1 MSASRSDTS
10 SHISIADECISAFNQ
25 LRTGPE
31 STRPKF
37 IIYKISDDNK
47 SIVVEGTSTAKD
59 YEVFRQKLSAALDK
73 DGNPAPRYAIYDM
86 EYDLGSEGKRTKA
99 VFVHWG
105 PCHAPIKLCMLYASS
120 VLLFKRALD
129 LNVSVYADSLE
140 ELEWEVVL
148 KEVSGG
154 QA

>member
-1 MSASRSDTS
+1 MSNPSGIT
-10 SHISIADECISAFNQ
+10 IADECISAFNQ

-47 SIVVEGTSTAKD
+47 SIVVEETSTAKD
-59 YEVFRQKLSAALDK
+59 YEVFRQKLSAAVDK

-86 EYDLGSEGKRTKA
+86 EYDLGSEGKR
-99 VFVHWG
+99 VQQ
-105 PCHAPIKLCMLYASS
+105 
-120 VLLFKRALD
+120 FKRALD
-129 LNVSVYADSLE
+129 LNVSVYADGLE
-140 ELEWEVVL
+140 ELEWKAVL
-148 KEVSGG
+148 QEVSGG